1 MEDERGALV
10 PDGATFARAL
20 DALKRDGSNILLV
33 GEETEAAHET
43 ICWRLFGPPERES
56 VYRLQVSG
64 EETRGACENACH
76 APEANWLRTI
86 DYSGLANEPGAGPTV
101 RNGPE
106 SPREL
111 GIEIV
116 EAVDEFADLADGFEP
131 AELRVC
137 VDSLVPLCREYG
149 IETVFRLL
157 HLATSRVDRARGM
170 GHFHVPL
177 ARNHDVVALFEPLF
191 DAIITVRSRNGIA
204 EQRWSL
210 RDPGLSTDWLELSRP
225 NQLG

>member
-1 MEDERGALV
+1 MEDERGGLV

-43 ICWRLFGPPERES
+43 VCQRLFGPPERES

-64 EETRGACENACH
+64 EGTRVACESACH
-76 APEANWLRTI
+76 APEANWFRTI
-86 DYSGLANEPGAGPTV
+86 EYSGLATEPGTNPTV
-101 RNGPE
+101 RGGPE

-111 GIEIV
+111 GIELV
-116 EAVDEFADLADGFEP
+116 EAVDEFADAADGFEP

-137 VDSLVPLCREYG
+137 VDSLVPLCREYE

-157 HLATSRVDRARGM
+157 HLATSRVDRARGI
-170 GHFHVPL
+170 GHFHLPL
-177 ARNHDVVALFEPLF
+177 ARDRDVVSLVEPLF
-191 DAIITVRSRNGIA
+191 DAVVTVRSRDGIA

-210 RDPGLSTDWLELSRP
+210 RDPELSTDWLELSRP
-225 NQLG
+225 N

>member
-10 PDGATFARAL
+10 PDGATFSRAL

-33 GEETEAAHET
+33 GEEADAAHET
-43 ICWRLFGPPERES
+43 VCRRLFGPPERES

-64 EETRGACENACH
+64 EGTRVACESACH
-76 APEANWLRTI
+76 AAESNWLRTI
-86 DYSGLANEPGAGPTV
+86 DYSGLATEQGADPSV
-101 RNGPE
+101 RGGPE

-111 GIEIV
+111 GIELV
-116 EAVDEFADLADGFEP
+116 EAVDEFADAADGFEP

-137 VDSLVPLCREYG
+137 VDSLVPLCRECG

-157 HLATSRVDRARGM
+157 HLATSRVDRARGI
-170 GHFHVPL
+170 GHFHLPL
-177 ARNHDVVALFEPLF
+177 ARDRGVVSLVEPLF
-191 DAIITVRSRNGIA
+191 DAVVTVRSRDGIV

-210 RDPGLSTDWLELSRP
+210 RDPALSTGWLELSRP
-225 NQLG
+225 T

>member
-10 PDGATFARAL
+10 PDSATFARAL

-43 ICWRLFGPPERES
+43 VCQRLFGPPERES

-64 EETRGACENACH
+64 EGARVACESACH
-76 APEANWLRTI
+76 APESNWIRTI
-86 DYSGLANEPGAGPTV
+86 EYSDLVTEPGADPTV
-101 RNGPE
+101 RGGPE

-111 GIEIV
+111 GIELV
-116 EAVDEFADLADGFEP
+116 EAVDELAGDADGFEP

-170 GHFHVPL
+170 GHFHVPI
-177 ARNHDVVALFEPLF
+177 ASDHDVVSLIEPLF
-191 DAIITVRSRNGIA
+191 DAVVTVRSRDGIA

-210 RDPGLSTDWLELSRP
+210 RDPALSTDWLELSHP
-225 NQLG
+225 D